1 MKKVID
7 VAKYEYFKHVGKRRF
22 WIALLGV
29 PVGFL
34 LIIALSILL
43 SFLSFNQDP
52 VGYVDQANLITQ
64 PQQIPDET
72 GFLKIFNP
80 LTPYEYEAAARGDVE
95 SGTLQGYVLIP
106 PGYQSTY
113 QVRD

>member
-34 LIIALSILL
+34 LIIALSMFI
-43 SFLSFNQDP
+43 SCLSFNREP
-52 VGYVDQANLITQ
+52 VA
-64 PQQIPDET
+64 
-72 GFLKIFNP
+72 
-80 LTPYEYEAAARGDVE
+80 
-95 SGTLQGYVLIP
+95 
-106 PGYQSTY
+106 
-113 QVRD
+113 

>member
-34 LIIALSILL
+34 LIMALSILF

-52 VGYVDQANLITQ
+52 VGYVD
-64 PQQIPDET
+64 
-72 GFLKIFNP
+72 
-80 LTPYEYEAAARGDVE
+80 
-95 SGTLQGYVLIP
+95 
-106 PGYQSTY
+106 
-113 QVRD
+113 